1 MTDDKNIKDM
11 IAAVINS
18 NKEDFE
24 TSFSNSIKDRLAN
37 NLATV
42 HHSIAKDI
50 VKTNFTTDNNEAF
63 VSSLSFKDDEK
74 EIILDDKMSIILNK
88 NEAKSLIGLFESL
101 KQDNRNKMIDTV
113 FSSEKAFRDILEV
126 SRGSKWLP
134 KNSWTS
140 STIRNLSRQKN

>member
-126 SRGSKWLP
+126 SRGSK
-134 KNSWTS
+134 
-140 STIRNLSRQKN
+140 

>member
-113 FSSEKAFRDILEV
+113 LSSEKAFRDILEV
-126 SRGSKWLP
+126 SRGSK
-134 KNSWTS
+134 
-140 STIRNLSRQKN
+140 

>member
-1 MTDDKNIKDM
+1 M

-126 SRGSKWLP
+126 SRGSK
-134 KNSWTS
+134 
-140 STIRNLSRQKN
+140 